1 VNALLQQVKA
11 AGEDFEWYPTTDEMI
26 AAVAR
31 RIPTS
36 ANSIMD
42 IGAGDGRVLVAL
54 AKKCDHAPELFAIEK
69 SALLM
74 QAQPESITPV
84 GADFWEQNLRA
95 LLVDYVFC
103 NPPYSDFEAWT
114 VKIIE
119 TAFAFKA
126 FLVIPRRWKNSD
138 AIQRALKARGATTKV
153 IYEGDFENA
162 ERAARAVID
171 IVEVSFRH
179 DKWDRKPEDPFDLF
193 FDQQFTSFEPERT
206 IEESEA
212 GVDLAKVRG
221 LKSIVELVEAYTE
234 DYDRMQA
241 NYHAIF
247 KLDAAILKELG
258 VSKEKVRDGLKA
270 RMAGLK
276 TTYWEL
282 LFEKLDALTNRLS
295 TATKKHFLERLTGR
309 TAIEF
314 TVSNCYA
321 IVIWAIRHANGYFD
335 EQLVAHYKALA
346 TFEGVSN
353 YKSNQRTWEKNGW
366 RYNGE
371 KDPNSHYALD
381 YRIVVRRYSA
391 IYKPESSF
399 HRDHYDYPGGLNKS
413 CHELIEDIIAVF
425 GNLGFVLP
433 SYETRSRSRQWRANV
448 WQDFSDVDGRVLFQ
462 AKAYINGNIH
472 FRFLPEA
479 IRALNVEAGRL
490 LGWLQNT
497 GDVVRELGY
506 SEEEAAAAFGSNHQL
521 TGSSV
526 RQLTAGVPEGV

>member
-1 VNALLQQVKA
+1 MNALLQQVKA
-11 AGEDFEWYPTTDEMI
+11 AGEDFEWYPTTEEMI

-36 ANSIMD
+36 AGSIMD
-42 IGAGDGRVLVAL
+42 IGAGDGRVLLAL
-54 AKKCDHAPELFAIEK
+54 AKRCEDTPELFSIEK
-69 SALLM
+69 SMLLA

-95 LLVDYVFC
+95 LRADYIFC
-103 NPPYSDFEAWT
+103 NPPYSDFEAWV

-119 TAFAFKA
+119 TAFTFKA
-126 FLVIPRRWKNSD
+126 FLVIPRRWKESA
-138 AIQRALKARGATTKV
+138 AIQRALTLRGATTKV
-153 IYEGDFENA
+153 IYEGTFENA

-171 IVEVSFRH
+171 IVEVSFKH
-179 DKWDRKPEDPFDLF
+179 DRWDRNPEDPFDLF
-193 FDQQFTSFEPERT
+193 FDQHFTTFEPERVMD
-206 IEESEA
+206 EGDP
-212 GVDLAKVRG
+212 GVDLARVRG
-221 LKSIVELVEAYTE
+221 LRSIVELVEAYTE
-234 DYDRMQA
+234 DYDR
-241 NYHAIF
+241 
-247 KLDAAILKELG
+247 
-258 VSKEKVRDGLKA
+258 DGLKK

-276 TTYWEL
+276 TVYWEM
-282 LFEKLDALTNRLS
+282 LFEKLDTITNRLS
-295 TATKKHFLERLTGR
+295 TATKKRFLDRLTGR
-309 TAIEF
+309 TAVEF
-314 TVSNCYA
+314 TVSNCYT
-321 IVIWAIRHANGYFD
+321 IVLWAIRHANRYYD
-335 EQLVAHYKALA
+335 EQLVALFKALA

-366 RYNGE
+366 RYNGDE
-371 KDPNSHYALD
+371 DRNSHYALD

-413 CHELIEDIIAVF
+413 CHELNEDIIAVL

-433 SYETRSRSRQWRANV
+433 SYETRSRARQWESNV
-448 WQDFSDVDGRVLFQ
+448 WQDFRDADDRVIFQ
-462 AKAYINGNIH
+462 AKAFINGNAH

-506 SEEEAAAAFGSNHQL
+506 SPEEAEKVFGSNHRI
-521 TGSSV
+521 TGSNV
-526 RQLTAGVPEGV
+526 RMLTSGVPGAEEGIAS